1 MRLKGRVSL
10 VTGGEQGLGKAI
22 AYALA
27 EQGSDVAIFDIEE
40 RGVCQQ
46 LKKLGARVSF
56 SRVDVSSFQEVS
68 DGVSYVIEHFGKLN
82 VLVNNAGITRDNL
95 LLRMSEADWDQVL
108 SVNLKGAFNT
118 TKAVVRDMIRN
129 GFGRIINISSVVGIA
144 GNTGQANYA
153 ASKAGLIGFTKS
165 LAKELARK
173 GITVNAI
180 APGFIETGMT
190 DVLSKEVKTKLLER
204 IPVGRMGTPDDV
216 AGLVL
221 FLASDEA
228 QYITGQVVRVDGGI
242 VI

>member
-22 AYALA
+22 AYTLA

-40 RGVCQQ
+40 RGGCQE
-46 LKKLGARVSF
+46 LKKLGREVLF
-56 SRVDVSSFQEVS
+56 SKVDVSDSEQVF
-68 DGVSYVIEHFGKLN
+68 DGVSCVIQHFGRLD
-82 VLVNNAGITRDNL
+82 VLVNNAGVTKDNL
-95 LLRMSEADWDQVL
+95 LVRMSEADWDQVL

-118 TKAVVRDMIRN
+118 TKAVVRDMIRHN
-129 GFGRIINISSVVGIA
+129 FGRIINISSVVGIA
-144 GNTGQANYA
+144 GNAGQANYA

-180 APGFIETGMT
+180 APGFIETRMT
-190 DVLSKEVKTKLLER
+190 DVLGKEVKTKLLEQ
-204 IPVGRMGTPDDV
+204 IPVGRMGSPEDV
-216 AGLVL
+216 AALVL

-228 QYITGQVVRVDGGI
+228 EYITGQVIRVDGGMAI
-242 VI
+242 